1 MKILSSTVGRNQRGQ
16 VALFVALIF
25 QVLFVF
31 FAMVINIGL
40 LVHHKIN
47 LQNSTDLAA
56 YYGAMKQAE
65 MMNAVGHINYQ
76 IRQAYKL
83 MMFRYHQIGAA
94 GEENKHPFKF
104 VEPKS
109 FRKTDDAII
118 DFEPSFCIAYQPV
131 NMVNKNE
138 SYCRNLASK
147 EVVINLPGD
156 PNLKVVGAFFF
167 LNLAYAMSSLSK
179 TIISQAQSGCKRI
192 AQLNWVQLARFINI
206 YKMDLRNRKQ
216 TLLRVA
222 NAVSTEQPLDL
233 DGKSIHL
240 GTFKT
245 FIKNL
250 TYQNKESLRK
260 SYKDDGTGTNTA
272 QTSFNFINGLSQN
285 GCGSKGDSL
294 ETPGWLSD
302 VNIFPLFRFLDA
314 QCGGDSAVKFMSH
327 YINLDPD
334 DPEVLKGNITP
345 EYAQEIKTL
354 KELVGEDPGYGV
366 QERLSKSSL
375 GYEKNP
381 WCMAYVGVSAT
392 TTPMIPFSPFGSVKI
407 EAKSFAKPFG
417 GRIGPW
423 YASSWPAGAAKSQGE
438 PTDSLAAMRVDLGN
452 VSINRNDPY
461 MKEWV
466 HNSHSRYAGDQFGAR
481 SALTMGQYG
490 RALHT
495 LTSIDLSWWAHP
507 FDAKDKLG
515 FKGTSNDPLAWDT
528 KLDKA
533 PEMREIEIAA
543 IAPDQFDNTYYSID
557 PDFHNNYL
565 QRLKAGYESGV
576 DFPFRGDLGA
586 REGAPEVKYQKY
598 SIRDQVATAIN
609 NKAGIEIREKL
620 TYTLAD
626 PFAVLSAWQSKS
638 PDEHVMD
645 SSRFAKCES
654 TSGSIVS
661 ADAPPEKM
669 TSGSCVV
676 GGRTGY
682 SVKLVDSGFLRSG
695 DLELGGEGVRGGLR
709 NPPPDDF

>member
-1 MKILSSTVGRNQRGQ
+1 
-16 VALFVALIF
+16 
-25 QVLFVF
+25 
-31 FAMVINIGL
+31 
-40 LVHHKIN
+40 
-47 LQNSTDLAA
+47 
-56 YYGAMKQAE
+56 
-65 MMNAVGHINYQ
+65 
-76 IRQAYKL
+76 
-83 MMFRYHQIGAA
+83 
-94 GEENKHPFKF
+94 
-104 VEPKS
+104 
-109 FRKTDDAII
+109 
-118 DFEPSFCIAYQPV
+118 
-131 NMVNKNE
+131 
-138 SYCRNLASK
+138 
-147 EVVINLPGD
+147 
-156 PNLKVVGAFFF
+156 
-167 LNLAYAMSSLSK
+167 
-179 TIISQAQSGCKRI
+179 
-192 AQLNWVQLARFINI
+192 
-206 YKMDLRNRKQ
+206 
-216 TLLRVA
+216 
-222 NAVSTEQPLDL
+222 
-233 DGKSIHL
+233 
-240 GTFKT
+240 
-245 FIKNL
+245 
-250 TYQNKESLRK
+250 
-260 SYKDDGTGTNTA
+260 
-272 QTSFNFINGLSQN
+272 
-285 GCGSKGDSL
+285 
-294 ETPGWLSD
+294 
-302 VNIFPLFRFLDA
+302 
-314 QCGGDSAVKFMSH
+314 
-327 YINLDPD
+327 
-334 DPEVLKGNITP
+334 
-345 EYAQEIKTL
+345 
-354 KELVGEDPGYGV
+354 
-366 QERLSKSSL
+366 
-375 GYEKNP
+375 
-381 WCMAYVGVSAT
+381 
-392 TTPMIPFSPFGSVKI
+392 
-407 EAKSFAKPFG
+407 
-417 GRIGPW
+417 
-423 YASSWPAGAAKSQGE
+423 
-438 PTDSLAAMRVDLGN
+438 
-452 VSINRNDPY
+452 

-609 NKAGIEIREKL
+609 NKAGIEVREKL

-661 ADAPPEKM
+661 PDAPPEKM

-682 SVKLVDSGFLRSG
+682 SVKLVDSGFLRSS